1 MMMSDAPIRR
11 IAAALLAALLLV
23 PAAAFGQ
30 TEDGPVDNDDR
41 QDEQMV
47 DAGAETL
54 SLQSAASIA
63 VKNNHDV
70 EISRQQRIIAERNVS
85 VGNAGML
92 PTVDAFARQNRVFGG
107 PGLFGQDQI
116 RTTTGFGL
124 RLDYVIFGGLGRL
137 ADLRRL
143 KDVRAVAD
151 LQTQVDIE
159 ATIEQVVIGYWT
171 VVQQKEL
178 LEALRE
184 TRDVSQTRVEIAR
197 SRLKAGTGSQTDLNL
212 ARVQLNTDKSAVA
225 EQKIAVTEAKTEL
238 NRLMGRQADQ
248 PFEVTDTFNVDDS
261 LVYDDVRET
270 ALSANRQLRAV
281 QRETDIAEEEI
292 RASKSQWW
300 PSLNASLAYNYQEF
314 HEGVAPNFDTEPEFS
329 YTFNLSI
336 PIFQG
341 LNVLR
346 QVRNARTSRTVA
358 DIEVAREKTRIRAD
372 VRRAYEAYDRHMER
386 VELARES
393 VELARQNVE
402 VALTELRAGTIT
414 QIDYRQVQ
422 LDLRDAQIRLIEAKF
437 QAKQAEV
444 QLERLAGALYD
455 AYI

>member
-1 MMMSDAPIRR
+1 MMMDDAPIRR
-11 IAAALLAALLLV
+11 TAAALFAALLLV

-30 TEDGPVDNDDR
+30 SDDDPVDDGR
-41 QDEQMV
+41 EDEQMV
-47 DAGAETL
+47 DAGADTL
-54 SLQSAASIA
+54 SLDGAASIA
-63 VKNNHDV
+63 VKNNHAV
-70 EISRQQRIIAERNVS
+70 EISRQQRTIADRNVS

-92 PTVDAFARQNRVFGG
+92 PSVEAFARQNRVFGG
-107 PGLFGQDQI
+107 PGLYGQDQI
-116 RTTTGFGL
+116 RATTGFGL
-124 RLDYVIFGGLGRL
+124 QLDYVIFGGLGRL

-143 KDVRAVAD
+143 KDIRAVTN

-159 ATIEQVVIGYWT
+159 STIEQVAIGYWT

-197 SRLKAGTGSQTDLNL
+197 SRLEAGTGSQTDLNL

-238 NRLMGRQADQ
+238 NRLMGRDADQ
-248 PFEVTDTFNVDDS
+248 PFQVEDAFDVDDS
-261 LVYDDVRET
+261 LIYDQVRES
-270 ALSANRQLRAV
+270 ALSANRQLKVV
-281 QRETDIAEEEI
+281 QRETDIAEEDI
-292 RASKSQWW
+292 TTAKSQWW
-300 PSLNASLAYNYQEF
+300 PTLNASLAYNYQEF

-329 YTFNLSI
+329 YTFNLSV

-341 LNVLR
+341 LNTLR
-346 QVRNARTSRTVA
+346 QVRNARTNRTVA

-372 VRRAYEAYDRHMER
+372 VRQSYEAYDRHMER
-386 VELARES
+386 VKLARES
-393 VELARQNVE
+393 VDLARQNVE

-422 LDLRDAQIRLIEAKF
+422 LDLRDAQIRLIDAKF
-437 QAKQAEV
+437 QAKQAEI
-444 QLERLAGALYD
+444 QLERLAGELYD
-455 AYI
+455 AYM